1 MTISKDGVIKLWNQ
15 KYVILFVLKIPTLLK
30 ITWNMKEIQTIKNI
44 KSIKELK
51 SIIHHH
57 YSLKNHQPQFYEAIS
72 KNKKLKNY
80 V

>member
-1 MTISKDGVIKLWNQ
+1 
-15 KYVILFVLKIPTLLK
+15 
-30 ITWNMKEIQTIKNI
+30 MKEIQTIKNI

-80 V
+80 VEPNKKFKFTEEIPL